1 MKDQSSFEAWGPQ
14 KDQSMMNFGP
24 VGSKCLQF
32 MFKDFPCDL
41 QFSRRRPRPHYL
53 TSTNFNTDWELFMT
67 KACGRLWVWLSCFL
81 PKPLDF
87 SMRHGVQNVI
97 PAWGPLMIWVF
108 FFLQQQED
116 CCSVIKMNS
125 LDHQCIFKCSVT
137 RLKDWPFKGFA

>member
-1 MKDQSSFEAWGPQ
+1 MTHGNLKKINPWWILVQLAQNVWNSCLKIFPVIFTLFGEDQDHIISLAWISTQPESSFWP
-14 KDQSMMNFGP
+14 KP
-24 VGSKCLQF
+24 
-32 MFKDFPCDL
+32 
-41 QFSRRRPRPHYL
+41 
-53 TSTNFNTDWELFMT
+53 
-67 KACGRLWVWLSCFL
+67 ACRGLRVWLSCFL

-87 SMRHGVQNVI
+87 SMRHGVQNVV

-137 RLKDWPFKGFA
+137 RLKLKRKKKCFY